1 MKQGKIST
9 HEVDPDENSYKTLNT
24 ELQGLPLHRFVSKHL
39 LTFSYIRTIKRCT
52 DAMLDTKN
60 RCFTKKYIM
69 SINRFYTRILAA
81 ILITGFV
88 ALISCSSEEEI
99 PSNVIKD
106 DAGIKIDLDW
116 STGGTINDALADA
129 DLDLII
135 YKNNVEVLSSKNV
148 ASFERIEFDPN
159 LYADGTYVMA
169 IYLYSNDEDVS
180 YTATVNGINVSKP
193 YTFSSTFATED
204 DNLEVKALNIVKSG
218 NSYTVTDIN

>member
-1 MKQGKIST
+1 
-9 HEVDPDENSYKTLNT
+9 
-24 ELQGLPLHRFVSKHL
+24 
-39 LTFSYIRTIKRCT
+39 
-52 DAMLDTKN
+52 
-60 RCFTKKYIM
+60 M

-88 ALISCSSEEEI
+88 ALISCSSEEEV

-106 DAGIKIDLDW
+106 DSGIKIDLDW
-116 STGGTINDALADA
+116 STGGTVNDALADA

-169 IYLYSNDEDVS
+169 IYLYSNDEDVN
-180 YTATVNGINVSKP
+180 YTATVNGITVSKP
-193 YTFSSTFATED
+193 YTFSSNFATED

>member
-1 MKQGKIST
+1 
-9 HEVDPDENSYKTLNT
+9 
-24 ELQGLPLHRFVSKHL
+24 
-39 LTFSYIRTIKRCT
+39 
-52 DAMLDTKN
+52 
-60 RCFTKKYIM
+60 M
-69 SINRFYTRILAA
+69 SMNRFYTRILAA

-116 STGGTINDALADA
+116 TTGGTVNDALADA

-135 YKNNVEVLSSKNV
+135 YKNNVEVLSSENV

-169 IYLYSNDEDVS
+169 IFLYSNDEDVN
-180 YTATVNGINVSKP
+180 YTATVNGIAVSKP

>member
-1 MKQGKIST
+1 
-9 HEVDPDENSYKTLNT
+9 
-24 ELQGLPLHRFVSKHL
+24 
-39 LTFSYIRTIKRCT
+39 
-52 DAMLDTKN
+52 
-60 RCFTKKYIM
+60 M
-69 SINRFYTRILAA
+69 SMNRFYTRILAA

-106 DAGIKIDLDW
+106 DSGIKIDLDW
-116 STGGTINDALADA
+116 TTGGTVNDALADA

-169 IYLYSNDEDVS
+169 IYLYSNDEDVN
-180 YTATVNGINVSKP
+180 YTATVNGIAVSKP